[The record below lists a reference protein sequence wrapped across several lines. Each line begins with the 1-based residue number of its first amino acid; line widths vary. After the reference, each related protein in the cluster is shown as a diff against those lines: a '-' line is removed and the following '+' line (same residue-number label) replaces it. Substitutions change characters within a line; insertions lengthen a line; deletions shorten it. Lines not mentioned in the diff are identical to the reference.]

1 MSTDTIQKLARPSVL
16 GGAMIIAGTAVGAG
30 MFSIPIVTSGVWFSG
45 SVALL
50 VYTWACMLLSGLMI
64 LEATL
69 HYPSGAS
76 FNTMVKDLLGKGWNA
91 VNGLSVA
98 FVLYILT
105 YAYISAGGSI
115 IAHTLEGIVGVGQT
129 TAGLVFALVVAFI
142 VWLSTRAVDRLS
154 TILIGGMVIT
164 FVMSVGDMFTHVQPA
179 VLFNTDDDQAS
190 YLPYALAALP
200 YLLTSFGYHGN
211 IPGLVKYYH
220 KDSSSVVR
228 SLVYG
233 TLLALAIY
241 ILWQYVI
248 QGNIARDAFKQV
260 IAEGGNI
267 GSLLK
272 QMGNVSSSQTVSQL
286 LNAFSYMALASSFLG
301 VSLGLFDYLADFCK
315 FKDDAVGRS
324 KTALVTFVPPT
335 LAALLFPN
343 GFLYAIGFAGLAA
356 TIWAVIVPALMAR
369 ASRRDL
375 RLRRVR
381 RADWPVRSHLRAV
394 GRPHRGGV
402 ERRRHRRRN
411 LIALFHRRNPCVS
424 KEFALRPALPWR
436 QQLFDFLYKWGMLLT
451 VAALIA
457 LFGLA
462 SDNFL
467 DANNIINIL
476 RSIAIVTVIAIG
488 VSISLSVGGF
498 DLSVGSTASLANA
511 LVISLFVWHGFGTT
525 GAIVVTL
532 LLCTLVGLFNALLIV
547 VFRIPDMLA
556 TLASLFVI
564 QGVAMTY
571 SYGGSI
577 TQNMVLPNGDMAEG
591 LIPEVFS
598 ALGQVPVIVLIML
611 AVTVAVQLFLSL
623 TKHGRRMYAIG
634 GNPEAARLSGIR
646 TVRYRVA
653 AYVIS
658 SWLAALGG
666 ILLASRIGSSQ
677 VNAGG
682 GYLMDAVAAAYIGF
696 SLAGSGKPNA
706 LGTLI
711 GAVILG
717 VLQNGLVML
726 SVPYYAMDIIKG
738 LVLALAL
745 AITYIQKR

>member
-1 MSTDTIQKLARPSVL
+1 M
-16 GGAMIIAGTAVGAG
+16 
-30 MFSIPIVTSGVWFSG
+30 
-45 SVALL
+45 
-50 VYTWACMLLSGLMI
+50 
-64 LEATL
+64 
-69 HYPSGAS
+69 
-76 FNTMVKDLLGKGWNA
+76 
-91 VNGLSVA
+91 
-98 FVLYILT
+98 
-105 YAYISAGGSI
+105 
-115 IAHTLEGIVGVGQT
+115 
-129 TAGLVFALVVAFI
+129 
-142 VWLSTRAVDRLS
+142 
-154 TILIGGMVIT
+154 
-164 FVMSVGDMFTHVQPA
+164 
-179 VLFNTDDDQAS
+179 
-190 YLPYALAALP
+190 
-200 YLLTSFGYHGN
+200 
-211 IPGLVKYYH
+211 
-220 KDSSSVVR
+220 
-228 SLVYG
+228 
-233 TLLALAIY
+233 
-241 ILWQYVI
+241 
-248 QGNIARDAFKQV
+248 
-260 IAEGGNI
+260 
-267 GSLLK
+267 
-272 QMGNVSSSQTVSQL
+272 
-286 LNAFSYMALASSFLG
+286 
-301 VSLGLFDYLADFCK
+301 
-315 FKDDAVGRS
+315 
-324 KTALVTFVPPT
+324 
-335 LAALLFPN
+335 
-343 GFLYAIGFAGLAA
+343 
-356 TIWAVIVPALMAR
+356 
-369 ASRRDL
+369 
-375 RLRRVR
+375 
-381 RADWPVRSHLRAV
+381 
-394 GRPHRGGV
+394 
-402 ERRRHRRRN
+402 
-411 LIALFHRRNPCVS
+411 S
-424 KEFALRPALPWR
+424 KELALRPALPWR

-457 LFGLA
+457 LFGLV

-525 GAIVVTL
+525 GAIVVAAAA
-532 LLCTLVGLFNALLIV
+532 VHAGRPIQRPADRGVQNSRYAGDAGQPV
-547 VFRIPDMLA
+547 Q
-556 TLASLFVI
+556 I

-696 SLAGSGKPNA
+696 SLAGAGKPNA

-711 GAVILG
+711 GAVLLG